1 MIDFI
6 LLLKNSL
13 VLIGAI
19 FLLAAIIPIKNLIAQ
34 LPQGKLRIKW
44 RALSYLIAFFI
55 VGYLIYVILH
65 WKIYTGAI
73 DIVVPAI
80 FFFGSIFV
88 VLVGTL
94 ALQTANDIN
103 KISNLYKENI
113 TDPLIGIYNRRYFDQ
128 SLAGEI
134 ERAHKY
140 GMDLCVLMLDVDHFK
155 NINDSYGHF
164 AGDIVLKK
172 LGKIV
177 KKLLHKT
184 HILARYGG
192 EEFAIIT
199 PDTDLDKANRLA
211 EEVRHNVEKAVII
224 LKNDEDYEETVA
236 VTVSLGVADLCKTDK
251 GNKCLIERADE
262 ALYKAKEKGRNR
274 VICTRSK
281 DISD

>member
-103 KISNLYKENI
+103 KI
-113 TDPLIGIYNRRYFDQ
+113 
-128 SLAGEI
+128 
-134 ERAHKY
+134 
-140 GMDLCVLMLDVDHFK
+140 
-155 NINDSYGHF
+155 
-164 AGDIVLKK
+164 
-172 LGKIV
+172 
-177 KKLLHKT
+177 
-184 HILARYGG
+184 
-192 EEFAIIT
+192 
-199 PDTDLDKANRLA
+199 
-211 EEVRHNVEKAVII
+211 
-224 LKNDEDYEETVA
+224 
-236 VTVSLGVADLCKTDK
+236 
-251 GNKCLIERADE
+251 
-262 ALYKAKEKGRNR
+262 
-274 VICTRSK
+274 
-281 DISD
+281 

>member
-19 FLLAAIIPIKNLIAQ
+19 FLLAAIIPMKNLITQ

-44 RALSYLIAFFI
+44 KALSYLIAFFI
-55 VGYLIYVILH
+55 IGYLIYVILH

-88 VLVGTL
+88 FLVGTL
-94 ALQTANDIN
+94 ALQTANDIK

-128 SLAGEI
+128 SLAEEI

-140 GMDLCVLMLDVDHFK
+140 GIDLCVMMLDIDHFK

-164 AGDIVLKK
+164 AGDIVLRK

-224 LKNDEDYEETVA
+224 LKNDEDQEETVA
-236 VTVSLGVADLCKTDK
+236 VTVSLGVSDLCKTDK

-262 ALYKAKEKGRNR
+262 ALYKAKENGRNR
-274 VICTRSK
+274 VICTSSK

>member
-1 MIDFI
+1 M
-6 LLLKNSL
+6 
-13 VLIGAI
+13 
-19 FLLAAIIPIKNLIAQ
+19 
-34 LPQGKLRIKW
+34 
-44 RALSYLIAFFI
+44 
-55 VGYLIYVILH
+55 
-65 WKIYTGAI
+65 
-73 DIVVPAI
+73 
-80 FFFGSIFV
+80 
-88 VLVGTL
+88 
-94 ALQTANDIN
+94 
-103 KISNLYKENI
+103 YKENI

-224 LKNDEDYEETVA
+224 LKNDEDYEETVP
-236 VTVSLGVADLCKTDK
+236 
-251 GNKCLIERADE
+251 
-262 ALYKAKEKGRNR
+262 
-274 VICTRSK
+274 
-281 DISD
+281 